1 MRPYFSVITPS
12 FNQGT
17 YIGRCLR
24 SVAGQGDTD
33 YEHLVIDNCSNDA
46 TDAEVGGFPGVR
58 FISEPDRGQSDAVNK
73 GFQAAGGEIICWL
86 NSDDAYPPGVFGK
99 LRALF
104 ADPGVEVI
112 FGDVG
117 QVAYDGLPDLRVEAR
132 FEDRLDMVRWWS
144 RRVRLHQ
151 PAVFFRRRVMERTG
165 LLREDLHYAM
175 DYEYW
180 WRMSEHARFRRVP
193 EILAI
198 QHRQPESKT
207 VRAWRRVY
215 DERETIFSPHY
226 HLVDG
231 GDRRAL
237 LAEKRRAMADR
248 YLGEAFAAASSDPRA
263 ATSLLL
269 ASFGE
274 DPLSVLRPRWLGI
287 PRRMVGEGRGH
298 AASRDPR

>member
-24 SVAGQGDTD
+24 SVAGQGEADV
-33 YEHLVIDNCSNDA
+33 EHWVIDNCS
-46 TDAEVGGFPGVR
+46 TDETREVVGKHPGVQ
-58 FISEPDRGQSDAVNK
+58 FVSEPDRGQSDAVNK
-73 GFQAAGGEIICWL
+73 GFKRARGEIICWL
-86 NSDDAYPPGVFGK
+86 NSDDAYPPG
-99 LRALF
+99 LF
-104 ADPGVEVI
+104 AQLAEAFSDPEVRVV

-117 QVAYDGLPDLRVEAR
+117 QVTYDGSPNQRVEAR
-132 FEDRLDMVRWWS
+132 FEDRLDLVRWWS
-144 RRVRLHQ
+144 RRARLHQ
-151 PAVFFRRRVMERTG
+151 PAVFFRRQTREQAG

-180 WRMSEHARFRRVP
+180 WRMSEQTAFHYIP
-193 EILAI
+193 EVLAI

-207 VRAWRRVY
+207 VLDWRKVY
-215 DERETIFSPHY
+215 QEREKIFSPYY

-231 GDRRAL
+231 GNRRAL
-237 LAEKRRAMADR
+237 FAEKRRAMADR
-248 YLGEAFAAASSDPRA
+248 YLGEAFAAASSKPRA
-263 ATSLLL
+263 ALGLLL

-274 DPLSVLRPRWLGI
+274 NLLSVLRPRWLGI
-287 PRRMVGEGRGH
+287 PRRMVGKGRGH